1 MKITILSGGSGNDSL
16 VKGLKEIYPNSDIKV
31 IINQYDSGL
40 STGIC
45 REVTNTLGV
54 SDARKNHSR
63 MYKAMHNSVNQTIM
77 EFYENRY
84 DFTVGNEL
92 NEILELLNKW
102 NLNQFKDY
110 AIRFFNNEKAQNYE
124 YADFNVANIIYAQ
137 MYSEIGYERTHK
149 CFCDLLGID
158 DFVIL
163 NSFDNVYLNAITK
176 DGNVIDDEGDIVNYA
191 NSEDKIVDIIYKGV
205 KTELNQKAID
215 RVLNSDLII
224 ISTGTFWSSIYPT
237 LDYLNF
243 YDYINQSNAK
253 KIWAINN
260 NEDEDAYGVTSND
273 FIAQFEVLGLNLN
286 DFTILENL
294 DSIDSLHMS
303 NEKYNVI
310 FKHMGNHNGKHNGL
324 KFAKEILIEYYQ
336 LFKYDKIIFDFD
348 DTLWARQSD
357 SDLELKKISM
367 KNVKLLNSKLAK
379 YSIIVSGNTYRSISK
394 KLYQI
399 FGTSLSDCEL
409 IIWADTHGRQYYKNN
424 YLDAIDEIEINQN
437 DYLKLTKI
445 LNNFDLCCTVDN
457 TDKIF
462 NIKIKPLNITE
473 RKLLCSYLND
483 LIFKSDDMSKL
494 YIAKMT
500 GLTTVDIMSKNN
512 TKAKV
517 FDYINLKDLNTLYI
531 GDEIDS
537 GNDRDIAQLCT
548 HSINVSD
555 IYETYAILTL
565 LEEIYAES

>member
-16 VKGLKEIYPNSDIKV
+16 VKGLKEIYPKSDIKV

-63 MYKAMHNSVNQTIM
+63 MYRAMSNSINQTIM

-84 DFTVGNEL
+84 DFTPGGEL
-92 NEILELLNKW
+92 DEILELLDKW
-102 NLNQFKDY
+102 DLSQFKEY
-110 AIRFFNNEKAQNYE
+110 AIRFFDNERAHDYRYE
-124 YADFNVANIIYAQ
+124 DFNVANIIYAQ
-137 MYSEIGYERTHK
+137 MYCEIGYERTHK

-163 NSFDNVYLNAITK
+163 NSFDNVYLNAITDSGK
-176 DGNVIDDEGDIVNYA
+176 VIDDEGDIVGYA
-191 NSEDKIVDIIYKGV
+191 NSEDKIVGV
-205 KTELNQKAID
+205 SYRGPKTELNQKAID
-215 RVLNSDLII
+215 RVLKSDLII

-243 YDYINQSNAK
+243 YSYINQSDAK

-260 NEDEDAYGVTSND
+260 DEDEDAYGVTSND
-273 FIAQFEVLGLNLN
+273 FIAQFESLGLNLN

-294 DSIDSLHMS
+294 DSIDSLHLP

-310 FKHMGNHNGKHNGL
+310 YKHMENNGGKHNGL

-336 LFKYDKIIFDFD
+336 LLKYDKIIFDFD
-348 DTLWARQSD
+348 DTLWARKSD
-357 SDLELKKISM
+357 NDLELKKVSM
-367 KNVKLLNSKLAK
+367 SNVRVLNSKLAE
-379 YSIIVSGNTYRSISK
+379 YSIIVSGNTYSSISK

-399 FGTSLSDCEL
+399 FGTSLADCEL
-409 IIWADTHGRQYYKNN
+409 LIWADTHGRQYYKND
-424 YLDAIDEIEINQN
+424 YLDAIDEIEISQS
-437 DYLKLTKI
+437 DYAEI
-445 LNNFDLCCTVDN
+445 RNVLNNFDLSCTVDN
-457 TDKIF
+457 DDKIF
-462 NIKIKPLNITE
+462 NIKIKPLNVTE

-483 LIFKSDDMSKL
+483 CVFKSKRMSKE

-517 FDYINLKDLNTLYI
+517 FDYINLGDLNTLYI

-548 HSINVSD
+548 HSINVAD
-555 IYETYAILTL
+555 IYETQAVLTL
-565 LEEIYAES
+565 LEEIYAKS

>member
-16 VKGLKEIYPNSDIKV
+16 VKGLKEICPKSDIKV
-31 IINQYDSGL
+31 IINQYDAGL

-63 MYKAMHNSVNQTIM
+63 MYKAMSNSINQTIM

-84 DFTVGNEL
+84 DFTPGREL
-92 NEILELLNKW
+92 DEILELLNKW
-102 NLNQFKDY
+102 NLNQFKEY
-110 AIRFFNNEKAQNYE
+110 AVRFFNNERAHNYE
-124 YADFNVANIIYAQ
+124 YTDFNVANIIYAQ
-137 MYSEIGYERTHK
+137 MYSELGYEKTHK

-176 DGNVIDDEGDIVNYA
+176 SGKVINDEGDIVEYA
-191 NSEDKIVDIIYKGV
+191 NSKDKIVDV
-205 KTELNQKAID
+205 KYEGEKTKLNQKAID
-215 RVLNSDLII
+215 RVLESDLII

-243 YDYINQSNAK
+243 YSYINQSDAK

-260 NEDEDAYGVTSND
+260 NEDKDAYGVTSND
-273 FIAQFEVLGLNLN
+273 FITQFELLGINLN

-294 DSIDSLHMS
+294 DSIESLHLP
-303 NEKYNVI
+303 NDKYDVI
-310 FKHMGNHNGKHNGL
+310 YKHMDNNNGKHNGL

-357 SDLELKKISM
+357 NDPELKKVSIS
-367 KNVKLLNSKLAK
+367 NVKLLNSKLAK
-379 YSIIVSGNTYRSISK
+379 DSLIISGNTYRSISK

-399 FGTSLSDCEL
+399 FGTSLTDCEL
-409 IIWADTHGRQYYKNN
+409 LIWADTHGRQYYKNN

-437 DYLKLTKI
+437 DYMKINEILKS
-445 LNNFDLCCTVDN
+445 FDLFCTVDN
-457 TDKIF
+457 ADKIF
-462 NIKIKPLNITE
+462 NIKVKPLNMTE
-473 RKLLCSYLND
+473 RKLLSSYLND
-483 LIFKSDDMSKL
+483 FVFKSKWMSKQ
-494 YIAKMT
+494 YIAKIT

-517 FDYINLKDLNTLYI
+517 FDYVNLRDLKTLYI

-537 GNDRDIAQLCT
+537 GNDRDIARLCT
-548 HSINVSD
+548 HSINVFN
-555 IYETYAILTL
+555 IYETHAILTL
-565 LEEIYAES
+565 LGEIYES

>member
-16 VKGLKEIYPNSDIKV
+16 VKGLKEIYPQSDIKV

-63 MYKAMHNSVNQTIM
+63 MYKTMSNSINQTIL

-84 DFTVGNEL
+84 DFTSGKEL
-92 NEILELLNKW
+92 DEVLELLNMW
-102 NLNQFKDY
+102 NLNQFKEY
-110 AIRFFNNEKAQNYE
+110 AIRFFNNDKA
-124 YADFNVANIIYAQ
+124 YAYKYNDFNVANIIYAQ
-137 MYSEIGYERTHK
+137 MYSEIGYEQTHK
-149 CFCDLLGID
+149 YFCDLLGID
-158 DFVIL
+158 DFVML
-163 NSFDNVYLNAITK
+163 NSFDNVYLNAITESGK
-176 DGNVIDDEGDIVNYA
+176 IIGEGDIVEHA
-191 NSEDKIVDIIYKGV
+191 NSDDKIVEIKYKGI

-215 RVLNSDLII
+215 RVLDSDLII

-243 YDYINQSNAK
+243 YSYINQSNAK

-260 NEDEDAYGVTSND
+260 SEDKDAYGVTSND
-273 FIAQFEVLGLNLN
+273 FITQFELLGINLN

-294 DSIDSLHMS
+294 DSIDSLHMP
-303 NEKYNVI
+303 NEKYNI
-310 FKHMGNHNGKHNGL
+310 IYKHMENNDGKHNGL

-336 LFKYDKIIFDFD
+336 LFKYDRVILDFD
-348 DTLWARQSD
+348 DTLWARQSEKN
-357 SDLELKKISM
+357 LELKKISM
-367 KNVKLLNSKLAK
+367 SNVKLLNCKLSKYA
-379 YSIIVSGNTYRSISK
+379 IIISGNTYRSISK

-399 FGTSLSDCEL
+399 FGTSLSGCEL
-409 IIWADTHGRQYYKNN
+409 LIWADTHGRQYYKND
-424 YLDAIDEIEINQN
+424 YLDTIDEIEINQD
-437 DYLKLTKI
+437 DYIKLNKI

-457 TDKIF
+457 PDKIF
-462 NIKIKPLNITE
+462 NIKIKPLSTIE

-483 LIFKSDDMSKL
+483 LIFKSDEMSKE
-494 YIAKMT
+494 YIAKIT

-517 FDYINLKDLNTLYI
+517 FDYINLKDLKTLYI

-548 HSINVSD
+548 HSVNVSD
-555 IYETYAILTL
+555 IFETHAVLTL
-565 LEEIYAES
+565 LGEIYDES